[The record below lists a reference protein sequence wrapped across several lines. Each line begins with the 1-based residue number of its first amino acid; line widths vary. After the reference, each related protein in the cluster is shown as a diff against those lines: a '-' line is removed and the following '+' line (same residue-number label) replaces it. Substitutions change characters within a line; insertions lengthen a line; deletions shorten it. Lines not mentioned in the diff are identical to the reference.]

1 MAKDRAVTIYH
12 FKDPEKLD
20 TIAKKAFEEGRC
32 GAGVLHTGKDDPFIE
47 ACKLHDSKYSVSE
60 GSQSEADRELSSNM
74 WKRVKSEQSFLRRNL
89 LAVRATIYER
99 LVQVFGPWL
108 W

>member
-1 MAKDRAVTIYH
+1 MVKDRPTVIYVS
-12 FKDPEKLD
+12 KDPLKLQEE
-20 TIAKKAFEEGRC
+20 AKKAYEEGKC
-32 GAGVLHTGKDDPFIE
+32 GAGAFHTGENDPFLE
-47 ACKLHDSKYSVSE
+47 ACKIHDSKYSISV
-60 GSQSEADRELSSNM
+60 GAQSEADRELSSNM
-74 WKRVKSEQSFLRRNL
+74 WKRVKSEQSFLRRNI